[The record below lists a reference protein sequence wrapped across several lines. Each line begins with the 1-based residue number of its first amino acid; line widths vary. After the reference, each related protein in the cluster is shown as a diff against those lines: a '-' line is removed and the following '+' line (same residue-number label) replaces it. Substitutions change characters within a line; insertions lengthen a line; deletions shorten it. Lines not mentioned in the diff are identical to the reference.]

1 MIDYNELFKQEAFK
15 SINSDILE
23 KFKILISN
31 IKGKNT
37 NEALLYIMDFY
48 NSMPKNTNLSKEQSD
63 ALIKA
68 IMLQL
73 PKKERDNFL
82 NMLELMNS
90 IF

>member
-15 SINSDILE
+15 SINPDILE

-31 IKGKNT
+31 IKEKNT

>member
-48 NSMPKNTNLSKEQSD
+48 NSIPKNTNLSKEQSD

>member
-15 SINSDILE
+15 SINPDILE

-31 IKGKNT
+31 INGKNT
-37 NEALLYIMDFY
+37 NEALLHIMDFY

-68 IMLQL
+68 IILYL

-82 NMLELMNS
+82 NMLELMSS